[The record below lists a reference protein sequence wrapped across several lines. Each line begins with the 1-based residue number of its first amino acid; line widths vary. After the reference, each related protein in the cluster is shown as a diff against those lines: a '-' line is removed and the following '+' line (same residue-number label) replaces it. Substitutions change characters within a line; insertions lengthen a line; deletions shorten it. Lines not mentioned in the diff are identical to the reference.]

1 MANNTEAKRLL
12 RDTAKNFNIDP
23 WEVIQYTFAT
33 TLVEEARSISNY
45 ELVPFPVMD
54 VFLEHGKNFIG
65 SAFWKSICE
74 ITYIYLRT
82 VWIST
87 SETIAIWNRP
97 GDQYIGRFSLSR
109 LEVFSRER
117 GLCPY
122 VFYKMAMVMDLYN
135 LVKNY
140 VISICDHSHFVKYV
154 RT

>member
-1 MANNTEAKRLL
+1 MNNTEAKRFL

-109 LEVFSRER
+109 REVFSRER

>member
-1 MANNTEAKRLL
+1 MNNTEAKRFL

-74 ITYIYLRT
+74 ITYIFLRT

-109 LEVFSRER
+109 REVFSRER

-122 VFYKMAMVMDLYN
+122 VFYKMVMVMDLYN

>member
-1 MANNTEAKRLL
+1 MNNTEAKRFL

-74 ITYIYLRT
+74 ITLSHFPKDCLNIHQWNHCYM
-82 VWIST
+82 
-87 SETIAIWNRP
+87 NRP

-122 VFYKMAMVMDLYN
+122 VFYRMAMVMDLYN

>member
-1 MANNTEAKRLL
+1 MNNTEAKRFL

-23 WEVIQYTFAT
+23 WEVIPYTFAT

-45 ELVPFPVMD
+45 ESVPFPVMD

-74 ITYIYLRT
+74 ITYIFLRT

-97 GDQYIGRFSLSR
+97 GNQYIGRFSLSR
-109 LEVFSRER
+109 REVFSRER

>member
-1 MANNTEAKRLL
+1 MNNTEAKRFL

-97 GDQYIGRFSLSR
+97 GDQYIGRFSLSKR
-109 LEVFSRER
+109 EVFSRER
-117 GLCPY
+117 EGYALTC
-122 VFYKMAMVMDLYN
+122 FTKWLW
-135 LVKNY
+135 LW
-140 VISICDHSHFVKYV
+140 IC
-154 RT
+154 TT

>member
-1 MANNTEAKRLL
+1 MNNTESKRFLW
-12 RDTAKNFNIDP
+12 DTAKNFNIDP

-74 ITYIYLRT
+74 ITYIFLRT

-109 LEVFSRER
+109 REVFSRER

>member
-1 MANNTEAKRLL
+1 MANNTEAKRFL

-87 SETIAIWNRP
+87 SETIAIWIDPAINISA
-97 GDQYIGRFSLSR
+97 GSAWADLKSSA
-109 LEVFSRER
+109 ERE
-117 GLCPY
+117 GYALTC
-122 VFYKMAMVMDLYN
+122 FTKWLW
-135 LVKNY
+135 LW
-140 VISICDHSHFVKYV
+140 IC
-154 RT
+154 TT